1 MGVCVRDVASDYVPL
16 LTTARFCLLVRRHEG
31 VEASNSASTSLPL
44 FSSLIIFP
52 LSFYSSF
59 ILFFSFS
66 SFFYSFFLYFF
77 SLPSFLFSYFRLYFF
92 FFFLS
97 FFSSSFLFLFII
109 LFLFPHFFTYNFFSN
124 LFPLPHVFAFDA
136 PSFDL

>member
-1 MGVCVRDVASDYVPL
+1 MGVGVCVRDVASDYVPL

-31 VEASNSASTSLPL
+31 VEASKSASTSLPL

-77 SLPSFLFSYFRLYFF
+77 FPFLFSFF
-92 FFFLS
+92 LIFVSLFSFFFLSFLPLFYS
-97 FFSSSFLFLFII
+97 FFSSSF
-109 LFLFPHFFTYNFFSN
+109 PPSS
-124 LFPLPHVFAFDA
+124 LPHLQFLLQPLSLATCICI
-136 PSFDL
+136 